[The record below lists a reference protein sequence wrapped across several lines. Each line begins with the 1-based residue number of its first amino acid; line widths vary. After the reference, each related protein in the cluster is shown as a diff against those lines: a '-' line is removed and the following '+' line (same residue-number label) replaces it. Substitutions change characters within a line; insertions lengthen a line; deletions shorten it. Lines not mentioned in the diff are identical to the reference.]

1 MSYEMKVAEGKGNS
15 RNYFENFL
23 DINYFFDNGLYFF
36 TQLEYSSP
44 PLLGIE
50 TKSINDMLNMFYL
63 QYSTNK
69 YDLTLGNLYLLYG
82 RGLSIHSYEDQNIDY
97 DNSLMGID
105 FIYHINNNIDIFTF
119 IGEKN
124 IKSRFSPTIKEPDIS
139 IDNQVISIGS
149 SMNFS
154 NINFHYLS
162 MINNQKYDNNDI
174 LILKDF
180 QNLLGKYLA
189 SRSYYISSQEKPN
202 YDMLNFEHNFGVEFA
217 IGPLDFYFEKSL
229 VYYDKILG
237 ERVDGYKNYFS
248 SYFNIFD
255 FNIIYEYKDYFT
267 PYLYNVFS
275 TPPIAFRES
284 TSILSSRNLHTIDFS
299 NEYGYQ
305 LEINKTYDN
314 SANILFSYAFAT
326 HHQNYNNDDIYL
338 LDQYPYKQYY
348 IETSKWSS
356 SERFYYRIGYDY
368 YQEKLTDKSIEASTM
383 PMQFAYNFKKGNST
397 TFYIEMQDKI
407 EGGKEYNYYY
417 FSPSYNHFGK
427 WLITLFVDSE
437 KKTINNQNWYAVDY
451 TINLPNSAQISLFY
465 GSQKGGLICA
475 NGSCV
480 IQPDFEDGFKAT
492 YRMNF

>member
-97 DNSLMGID
+97 DNSLIGID

-237 ERVDGYKNYFS
+237 ERVDGYKNYF
-248 SYFNIFD
+248 F
-255 FNIIYEYKDYFT
+255 
-267 PYLYNVFS
+267 
-275 TPPIAFRES
+275 
-284 TSILSSRNLHTIDFS
+284 
-299 NEYGYQ
+299 
-305 LEINKTYDN
+305 
-314 SANILFSYAFAT
+314 
-326 HHQNYNNDDIYL
+326 
-338 LDQYPYKQYY
+338 
-348 IETSKWSS
+348 
-356 SERFYYRIGYDY
+356 
-368 YQEKLTDKSIEASTM
+368 
-383 PMQFAYNFKKGNST
+383 
-397 TFYIEMQDKI
+397 
-407 EGGKEYNYYY
+407 
-417 FSPSYNHFGK
+417 
-427 WLITLFVDSE
+427 
-437 KKTINNQNWYAVDY
+437 
-451 TINLPNSAQISLFY
+451 
-465 GSQKGGLICA
+465 
-475 NGSCV
+475 
-480 IQPDFEDGFKAT
+480 
-492 YRMNF
+492 